1 MSDSF
6 STARRD
12 EESAHNAYSKT
23 NKNDLVKVLKI
34 FLLSKKV
41 FNINKLNLVF
51 LSCNINNCTFL
62 IDAHKKTLLLGLIVV
77 EKEIEKRIIC

>member
-12 EESAHNAYSKT
+12 EESAHNACSKI

-41 FNINKLNLVF
+41 FKINKLN
-51 LSCNINNCTFL
+51 
-62 IDAHKKTLLLGLIVV
+62 
-77 EKEIEKRIIC
+77 